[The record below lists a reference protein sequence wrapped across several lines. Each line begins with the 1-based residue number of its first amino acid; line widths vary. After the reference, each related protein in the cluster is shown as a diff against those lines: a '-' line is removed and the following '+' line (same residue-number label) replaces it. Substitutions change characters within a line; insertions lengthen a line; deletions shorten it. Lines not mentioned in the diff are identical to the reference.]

1 MHLLDGVIVVFAL
14 IAALRGWR
22 VGATSQLLGAI
33 GFLAGLAIG
42 AALVLV
48 LEPHI
53 NGTTSKLVV
62 AVVLLIVPPVL
73 VADGARRLG
82 RSLWHALR
90 KVRLG
95 TIDAAAGAVIGATR
109 TVLVFWLLASVFINS
124 SLPSVSSTI
133 DNSVIIAK
141 VQQVMPPLPDELA
154 TVERYLSTSGFPQV
168 LANVVP
174 ESVAP
179 VTVAGSPE
187 LRSAVASAGPST
199 VRVLGEGC
207 GDIKEGTGFV
217 VANGLV
223 VTNAHVVA
231 GINTL
236 SVTAPNEPPI
246 SATIISFDPDLD
258 LAVLRPESALASPP
272 LTVDPGFVTRGVTAS
287 VLGYPEDGPF
297 DAQPAGIIA
306 RFDAQGRNIYD
317 TGLTNRTVYE
327 LQANI
332 RPGNS
337 GGPLVAANGEVIGV
351 VFSRSTTQASVGYAL
366 ASPAVLSEIQ
376 RASPNQ
382 PPVGSG
388 ACVS

>member
-1 MHLLDGVIVVFAL
+1 
-14 IAALRGWR
+14 
-22 VGATSQLLGAI
+22 
-33 GFLAGLAIG
+33 
-42 AALVLV
+42 
-48 LEPHI
+48 
-53 NGTTSKLVV
+53 
-62 AVVLLIVPPVL
+62 
-73 VADGARRLG
+73 
-82 RSLWHALR
+82 
-90 KVRLG
+90 
-95 TIDAAAGAVIGATR
+95 
-109 TVLVFWLLASVFINS
+109 
-124 SLPSVSSTI
+124 VSRTI

-174 ESVAP
+174 QSVAP
-179 VTVAGSPE
+179 VTVAGSAE
-187 LRSAVASAGPST
+187 LRAAVSSAGPST

-207 GDIKEGTGFV
+207 GDIQEGTGFV

-231 GINTL
+231 GTETL
-236 SVTAPNEPPI
+236 SVTAPDASPI
-246 SATIISFDPDLD
+246 PAAIISFDPDLD
-258 LAVLRPESALASPP
+258 LALLRPANALGLPS
-272 LTVDPGFVTRGVTAS
+272 LTVDPVFESRGVMAT

-327 LQANI
+327 LQAKI

-351 VFSRSTTQASVGYAL
+351 VFSRSTTQATVGYAL
-366 ASPAVLSEIQ
+366 ASPAVLAEIQ
-376 RASPNQ
+376 RASPDQ
-382 PPVGSG
+382 APVGSG